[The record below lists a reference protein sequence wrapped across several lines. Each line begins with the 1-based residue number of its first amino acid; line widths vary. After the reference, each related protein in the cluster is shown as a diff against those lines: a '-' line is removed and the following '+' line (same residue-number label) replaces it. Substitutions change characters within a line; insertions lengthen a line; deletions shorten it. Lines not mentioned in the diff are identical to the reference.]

1 MGTFLAV
8 TAFVAAFVALGLCW
22 KLQRELDTA
31 RRRLD
36 RYNKALF
43 DAGDRILALEDRL
56 TATAAELRVQ
66 HLRHAGT
73 EAFLPDMTVREVTL
87 LHPQAPQV
95 LAAFHLGGCSS
106 CAVDEDD
113 TLAKICAENGI
124 DANLLLRN
132 LNQLLTAGVNGQAHT
147 PVKVPNVAVEF

>member
-8 TAFVAAFVALGLCW
+8 AAFISALVALGLCW

-43 DAGDRILALEDRL
+43 DAGDRILALEERL

-66 HLRHAGT
+66 HLRHSGN

-106 CAVDEDD
+106 CAVDDDD
-113 TLAKICAENGI
+113 TLAKICADNGI
-124 DANLLLRN
+124 DANLLLSN
-132 LNQLLTAGVNGQAHT
+132 LNQLFAPGANGEPHA